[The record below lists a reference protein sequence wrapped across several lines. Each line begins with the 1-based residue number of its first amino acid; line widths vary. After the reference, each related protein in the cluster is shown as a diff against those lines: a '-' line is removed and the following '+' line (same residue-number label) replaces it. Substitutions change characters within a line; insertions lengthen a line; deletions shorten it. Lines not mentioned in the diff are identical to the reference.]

1 MRRISVAPLLAMSLA
16 ILCSGVPRAGL
27 FDDEEARR
35 QVNDMRRRVED
46 LNSQLDARLSALE
59 ATVRSKGLL
68 DLFTQVETIR
78 ADISNLRGQLEVLHN
93 DMETTQKRQRD
104 LYVDLDT
111 RMRKID
117 TVQQQQAAAVQA
129 LQASQATLQA
139 TQASQVAVVV
149 PGTVIPPPVGGGA
162 VVVDASGVSAAS
174 GGAGG
179 AIVPGVSTTPSSVG
193 MPSLGLSSPLA
204 SARPAVAAAADA
216 AAEQRTY
223 DAALDQFKSGN
234 YSASLQSFINFV
246 RTFPRSPLAPSAQYW
261 VGNAH
266 YALKDYR
273 SAMVSQRQLMT
284 TYPDSQKVPDA
295 MLNISSSQIEL
306 GDTAGAKRTLD
317 ELVLRYPASEAADR
331 AKKRL
336 PGSR

>member
-1 MRRISVAPLLAMSLA
+1 MFRPNLNFAHIASFALILLSATA
-16 ILCSGVPRAGL
+16 NAGL

-35 QVNDMRRRVED
+35 QVAETRRRLDD
-46 LNSQLDARLSALE
+46 LSSQLDARLSALE

-68 DLFTQVETIR
+68 DLFTQVEGIR
-78 ADISNLRGQLEVLHN
+78 SDISTLRGQLEVLHN

-111 RMRKID
+111 RMRKMD
-117 TVQQQQAAAVQA
+117 TVQQQQAAAMQA
-129 LQASQATLQA
+129 M
-139 TQASQVAVVV
+139 QASQVAVVV
-149 PGTVIPPPVGGGA
+149 PGTVLPPPAG
-162 VVVDASGVSAAS
+162 AAS
-174 GGAGG
+174 VTAADGGISTIGVVPGSANAGG
-179 AIVPGVSTTPSSVG
+179 AAGATTPGVIVPGISTTAPVF
-193 MPSLGLSSPLA
+193 SSPLVA
-204 SARPAVAAAADA
+204 ARPSVAAAADA
-216 AAEQRTY
+216 IAEQRAY

-234 YSASLQSFINFV
+234 YGASLQTFINFV
-246 RTFPRSPLAPSAQYW
+246 KSYPKSPLAPSAQYW

-273 SAMVSQRQLMT
+273 SAIGSQRQLIT

-306 GDTAGAKRTLD
+306 GDTSGAKRTLD
-317 ELVLRYPASEAADR
+317 DLVQRYPASEAADR

-336 PGSR
+336 PGAR

>member
-1 MRRISVAPLLAMSLA
+1 MLRISVAPLLAISLA
-16 ILCSGVPRAGL
+16 ILCSGGARAGL

-117 TVQQQQAAAVQA
+117 TVQQQQAGAVQA

-139 TQASQVAVVV
+139 QQASQVAVVV
-149 PGTVIPPPVGGGA
+149 PGTVIPPPVGGGP
-162 VVVDASGVSAAS
+162 VVVDAAGMSATSA
-174 GGAGG
+174 GAGG
-179 AIVPGVSTTPSSVG
+179 AIVPGVSTTPSG

-204 SARPAVAAAADA
+204 SARPAFAAAADA
-216 AAEQRTY
+216 ATEQRTY

>member
-1 MRRISVAPLLAMSLA
+1 MRRNHVTPLLAMCFA
-16 ILCSGVPRAGL
+16 ILSSGVVRAGL

-35 QVNDMRRRVED
+35 QVSDTRRRIED
-46 LNSQLDARLSALE
+46 LNIQLDNRISALE

-78 ADISNLRGQLEVLHN
+78 ADISTLRGQLEVLHN

-117 TVQQQQAAAVQA
+117 TVQQQQAAAMQA
-129 LQASQATLQA
+129 LQAAQI
-139 TQASQVAVVV
+139 AVVV
-149 PGTVIPPPVGGGA
+149 PGTVIPPPAGGA
-162 VVVDASGVSAAS
+162 GVAVDAAGVSATSAA

-179 AIVPGVSTTPSSVG
+179 AIVPGVSTTPSSTG
-193 MPSLGLSSPLA
+193 IPSLGLSSPLA

-216 AAEQRTY
+216 ATEQRAY
-223 DAALDQFKSGN
+223 DQALDQFKSGN
-234 YSASLQSFINFV
+234 YAASLQSFINFV
-246 RTFPRSPLAPSAQYW
+246 KSFARSPLAPSAQYW

-273 SAMVSQRQLMT
+273 SAIASQRQLMT

-306 GDTAGAKRTLD
+306 GDTSGAKRTLD